1 MLGLHCCTGF
11 PLVVESGGYSLV
23 VRGHLFVVASLA
35 VEHRLSGTQVSVVVA
50 PGLQSAGSIVVVH
63 ELICS
68 RVSTN

>member
-23 VRGHLFVVASLA
+23 VHGHLFVVASLA

-50 PGLQSAGSIVVVH
+50 PGL
-63 ELICS
+63 
-68 RVSTN
+68 